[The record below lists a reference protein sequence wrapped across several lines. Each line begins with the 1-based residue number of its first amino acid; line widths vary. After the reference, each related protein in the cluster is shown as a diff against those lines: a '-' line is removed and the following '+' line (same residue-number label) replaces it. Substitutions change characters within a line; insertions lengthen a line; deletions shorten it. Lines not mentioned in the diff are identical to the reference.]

1 MNASENNDDELNFEK
16 LEIVK
21 RYFSRIYTVLSDE
34 MRKKL
39 LNLDISKKELKSISK
54 RIAFLPEEKQKEFLE
69 ELLRELPK
77 KDDSST

>member
-1 MNASENNDDELNFEK
+1 LNASENNDDELNFEK